1 VPAEWRS
8 NHALTALFGLTAGVA
23 AERKVTSL
31 DATRNMT
38 QVVDATPLLPADKSG
53 NSRSRESPLLLCL
66 GELRSERPVLKKERD
81 MKLSILNLR
90 LVGVAAAAFVS
101 AQTANAQTVALV
113 TINQQALFF
122 NQINDGAKQAA
133 DKAGAKLVIFN
144 ANNVAAAQ
152 NSAIED
158 YIAQKVDGIVLVAID
173 VNGVKPAVT
182 AAKNAGIPVV
192 AIDARIPDGDNAA
205 FIGVDNKGAGE
216 QIGKYFADY
225 AKNKMGGSA
234 KVGIVGAL
242 NSFIQNQ
249 RLDGFKTAAQADSG
263 VKFLDTVD
271 GQNIQDVALTAAE
284 NLMTAN
290 PDMNALYA
298 TGEPALVGAISA
310 VTSQQRTDKVKVFGW
325 DLTAQAIKGI
335 DDGWIVAVVQQDPF
349 QEGVAGVETV
359 LKIKKG
365 EKVNPSIDIPVTI
378 VTKDNVDKFRG
389 LFK

>member
-1 VPAEWRS
+1 MNRLIKRLGLAS
-8 NHALTALFGLTAGVA
+8 AILATAVFMGVTADA
-23 AERKVTSL
+23 A
-31 DATRNMT
+31 
-38 QVVDATPLLPADKSG
+38 
-53 NSRSRESPLLLCL
+53 
-66 GELRSERPVLKKERD
+66 
-81 MKLSILNLR
+81 
-90 LVGVAAAAFVS
+90 
-101 AQTANAQTVALV
+101 TVALV

-144 ANNVAAAQ
+144 ANNQATAQ

-173 VNGVKPAVT
+173 VNGVKPAIT

-192 AIDARIPDGDNAA
+192 AIDARIPNGDNAA

-216 QIGKYFADY
+216 EIGKYFADY
-225 AKNKMGGSA
+225 VKAKMGGSA

-249 RLDGFKTAAQADSG
+249 RLDGFKEAASAGGS

-298 TGEPALVGAISA
+298 TGEPALIGAISA
-310 VTSQQRTDKVKVFGW
+310 VTSQKKTDQVKVFGW

-335 DDGWIVAVVQQDPF
+335 DEGWIVAVVQQDPF
-349 QEGVAGVETV
+349 QEGVAGVETI
-359 LKIKKG
+359 LKLKTG

-378 VTKDNVDKFRG
+378 VTKENVEKYRS

>member
-1 VPAEWRS
+1 MRLS
-8 NHALTALFGLTAGVA
+8 MTRLGL
-23 AERKVTSL
+23 
-31 DATRNMT
+31 
-38 QVVDATPLLPADKSG
+38 
-53 NSRSRESPLLLCL
+53 
-66 GELRSERPVLKKERD
+66 
-81 MKLSILNLR
+81 I
-90 LVGVAAAAFVS
+90 GVAAAAFVS
-101 AQTANAQTVALV
+101 AQAANAQTVALV

-225 AKNKMGGSA
+225 AKSKMGGSA

-249 RLDGFKTAAQADSG
+249 RLDGFKAAAGASG
-263 VKFLDTVD
+263 AKFLDTVD

-310 VTSQQRTDKVKVFGW
+310 VTSQQATGKVKVFGW

-335 DDGWIVAVVQQDPF
+335 DEGWIVAVVQQDPF

-365 EKVNPSIDIPVTI
+365 EKVNRSIDIPITI
-378 VTKDNVDKFRG
+378 VTKDNVDKFRS

>member
-1 VPAEWRS
+1 MTRTFARW
-8 NHALTALFGLTAGVA
+8 GLA
-23 AERKVTSL
+23 AI
-31 DATRNMT
+31 A
-38 QVVDATPLLPADKSG
+38 A
-53 NSRSRESPLLLCL
+53 
-66 GELRSERPVLKKERD
+66 
-81 MKLSILNLR
+81 
-90 LVGVAAAAFVS
+90 AAAAFGAAQAS
-101 AQTANAQTVALV
+101 ATTVALV

-144 ANNVAAAQ
+144 ANNQAAAQ

-173 VNGVKPAVT
+173 VNGVKPAIT
-182 AAKNAGIPVV
+182 AAKKAGIPVV

-216 QIGKYFADY
+216 EIGKFFANY
-225 AKNKMGGSA
+225 VKTNMGGSA
-234 KVGIVGAL
+234 KVGVVGAL

-249 RLDGFKTAAQADSG
+249 RLDGFKQAAAAGGS

-298 TGEPALVGAISA
+298 TGEPALIGAISA
-310 VTSQQRTDKVKVFGW
+310 VTSQKMTDKVKVFGW

-335 DDGWIVAVVQQDPF
+335 DEGWIVAVVQQDPF
-349 QEGVAGVETV
+349 QEGVAGVETI
-359 LKIKKG
+359 LKLKKG
-365 EKVNPSIDIPVTI
+365 ETVKP
-378 VTKDNVDKFRG
+378 
-389 LFK
+389 

>member
-1 VPAEWRS
+1 MNKMIKR
-8 NHALTALFGLTAGVA
+8 LCMAGA
-23 AERKVTSL
+23 ML
-31 DATRNMT
+31 
-38 QVVDATPLLPADKSG
+38 
-53 NSRSRESPLLLCL
+53 
-66 GELRSERPVLKKERD
+66 
-81 MKLSILNLR
+81 
-90 LVGVAAAAFVS
+90 AAAAFAGS
-101 AQTANAQTVALV
+101 AADATTVALV

-133 DKAGAKLVIFN
+133 DKAGATLVIFN
-144 ANNVAAAQ
+144 ANNQAAAQ

-173 VNGVKPAVT
+173 VNGVKPAIT
-182 AAKNAGIPVV
+182 AAKKAGIPVV

-216 QIGKYFADY
+216 EIGKYFVNY
-225 AKNKMGGSA
+225 AKAKMGGAA
-234 KVGIVGAL
+234 KVGVVGAL

-249 RLDGFKTAAQADSG
+249 RLDGFKAAAQAGSG

-271 GQNIQDVALTAAE
+271 GQNVQDIALTAAE

-290 PDMNALYA
+290 PDMTALYA

-310 VTSQQRTDKVKVFGW
+310 VTSQKQTDKVKVFGW
-325 DLTAQAIKGI
+325 DLTSQAIKGI

-349 QEGVAGVETV
+349 QEGVAGVETI
-359 LKIKKG
+359 LKLKKG
-365 EKVNPSIDIPVTI
+365 DKVNPSIDIPVTI
-378 VTKDNVDKFRG
+378 VTKENVDKFRS

>member
-1 VPAEWRS
+1 MRLSMMRLGLIGIA
-8 NHALTALFGLTAGVA
+8 ATAFL
-23 AERKVTSL
+23 
-31 DATRNMT
+31 
-38 QVVDATPLLPADKSG
+38 
-53 NSRSRESPLLLCL
+53 
-66 GELRSERPVLKKERD
+66 
-81 MKLSILNLR
+81 
-90 LVGVAAAAFVS
+90 S

-158 YIAQKVDGIVLVAID
+158 YIAQKVDGIVLIAID

-249 RLDGFKTAAQADSG
+249 RLDGFKAAAQGEG

-310 VTSQQRTDKVKVFGW
+310 VTSQQGTGKVKVFGW

-335 DDGWIVAVVQQDPF
+335 DEGWIVAVVQQDPF

-365 EKVNPSIDIPVTI
+365 ETVNPSIDIPVTI
-378 VTKDNVDKFRG
+378 VTKDNVDKFRS

>member
-1 VPAEWRS
+1 MKMNMMIKR
-8 NHALTALFGLTAGVA
+8 LGVA
-23 AERKVTSL
+23 SAIL
-31 DATRNMT
+31 ATA
-38 QVVDATPLLPADKSG
+38 VFAG
-53 NSRSRESPLLLCL
+53 
-66 GELRSERPVLKKERD
+66 
-81 MKLSILNLR
+81 
-90 LVGVAAAAFVS
+90 AAA
-101 AQTANAQTVALV
+101 NAATVALV

-144 ANNVAAAQ
+144 ANNQAAAQ

-173 VNGVKPAVT
+173 VNGVKPAIT
-182 AAKNAGIPVV
+182 AAKKAGIPVV

-216 QIGKYFADY
+216 EIGKYFVDY
-225 AKNKMGGSA
+225 VKNKMGGSA

-249 RLDGFKTAAQADSG
+249 RLDGFKSAAQGVSG
-263 VKFLDTVD
+263 IKFLDTVD
-271 GQNIQDVALTAAE
+271 GQNVQDIALTAAE

-290 PDMNALYA
+290 PDMSALYA

-335 DDGWIVAVVQQDPF
+335 DEGWIVAVVQQDPF
-349 QEGVAGVETV
+349 QEGVAGVETI
-359 LKIKKG
+359 LKLKKG
-365 EKVNPSIDIPVTI
+365 EKVNPSIDIPITI
-378 VTKDNVDKFRG
+378 VTKENVDKFRS